1 MVQEIELEQLKAC
14 PFCGGR
20 AVMKIGDAPFGNGW
34 YIVRISC
41 TQCHTFSNAY
51 CTGKQAFSEHIITLE
66 EAKHEAMQ
74 AWNKRCF
81 EEKRREIFIQSL
93 SVAQVTAIMEAER
106 LFKYS
111 YAEELQFCVNMAKV
125 YGCVPK
131 EGDEEN
137 LRDFLATL
145 YHYGIVQG
153 IRQERAR
160 RKRGKQSCSRK

>member
-14 PFCGGR
+14 PFCGGH
-20 AVMKIGDAPFGNGW
+20 AVMKIGDVPFGNDGRM
-34 YIVRISC
+34 VRINC

-51 CTGKQAFSEHIITLE
+51 CTGKQAFSEHIVTLE
-66 EAKHEAMQ
+66 EAKQKAVQ
-74 AWNKRCF
+74 AWNKRHDK
-81 EEKRREIFIQSL
+81 EIRREIFVQSL
-93 SVAQVTAIMEAER
+93 SVAQMAAIIEAER
-106 LFKYS
+106 LYKYS
-111 YAEELQFCVNMAKV
+111 SVEGLQFCRKMAKI

-137 LRDFLATL
+137 LMDFLATL

-160 RKRGKQSCSRK
+160 RKRGN